1 MGETM
6 NNSARNIISVH
17 GGNESLVKTGSVI
30 AVVSDTIVVDVS
42 GDIKKAKK
50 AFSCLIDLMP
60 EDIVICTENNSG
72 MVYVLGIIERPGIQ
86 KATMCFPSDA
96 LIRVNQG
103 TLNINSDEG
112 VTIASEKVNC
122 FSKRVIHK
130 SQEAIISYEN
140 ITATGNDLQAGFNT
154 VRLIS
159 NLISTMAKQ
168 VIDKFKGY
176 IRHTEDH
183 DMVKAGQM
191 SRNTDGLY
199 SVDSKHTIMKSK
211 KTTMIDGDKI
221 LMG

>member
-1 MGETM
+1 M